1 MLLLHDPVERI
12 ESQHRQGDL
21 QDDERHGH
29 SPELAVHWSII
40 EPQPGEPH
48 EVVAPREEDG
58 DDRSGHEPPFVASL
72 AECKTKDEEEYGDCS
87 HIHRAG
93 RERLRAPVQRHV
105 PECLA
110 EVRLASP
117 LEQPASLRIHIQC
130 S

>member
-12 ESQHRQGDL
+12 ETQHRQSDL

-29 SPELAVHWSII
+29 SPELAVHRSIV

-105 PECLA
+105 SERLA
-110 EVRLASP
+110 EVRLACP
-117 LEQPASLRIHIQC
+117 LEQFRSLRIHIQC
-130 S
+130 A